1 LRGGIVTVSGD
12 SESFVEVA
20 PWHWQALDAV
30 GAAHTWTAI
39 AVFVAWLVA
48 RYDLGDVVPRCWW
61 THGALVEELT
71 ALWAAW
77 SAAYVDPD
85 ASADAPILWHER
97 FAASRARL
105 AEWDRLGCAQRGHRE
120 STSTDWAHEAGAFDE
135 FVRADLRSRSGAGRL
150 AVATEVES
158 PC

>member
-1 LRGGIVTVSGD
+1 VTVSDDNG
-12 SESFVEVA
+12 SFVDVA

-30 GAAHTWTAI
+30 GAAQTWTAL
-39 AVFVAWLVA
+39 ARFVTFLVT

-71 ALWAAW
+71 ALWASW
-77 SAAYVDPD
+77 TAAYVDPH

-97 FAASRARL
+97 FAASRARI
-105 AEWDRLGCAQRGHRE
+105 AEWDRLGCAQRGHRD
-120 STSTDWAHEAGAFDE
+120 STPTDWAHEADAFDA
-135 FVRADLRSRSGAGRL
+135 FVQADLRSRSAAGRL
-150 AVATEVES
+150 HAATKEDR